1 MALERRAR
9 SRLSSPRAR
18 QRSAS
23 AQPRSPATQ
32 QVRRLHAQFELA
44 EGRGGD
50 AAPAAL
56 GREIWR
62 EGSAALAAT
71 TPGQPRRKSRGA
83 LNCCKCACCRQT
95 KLLNSAG
102 ESIRLRQ
109 NCIRTKVGL
118 PVLLRLN
125 VPASSRRQ
133 PGSRQRGRQQA

>member
-62 EGSAALAAT
+62 EGSAVQRWLR
-71 TPGQPRRKSRGA
+71 PR
-83 LNCCKCACCRQT
+83 Q
-95 KLLNSAG
+95 
-102 ESIRLRQ
+102 
-109 NCIRTKVGL
+109 
-118 PVLLRLN
+118 
-125 VPASSRRQ
+125 
-133 PGSRQRGRQQA
+133 GSRDESQGEH